1 MSEQTSHDK
10 IKEIASTDNGFKF
23 YVVETLTSLETN
35 MASLVGNGQP
45 GRVKILEDK
54 VEQHGK
60 YIYGAIIGLVVLEG
74 IFHWIAS
81 AITPVLHVTGH

>member
-10 IKEIASTDNGFKF
+10 IKQIASTDDGFKF

-35 MASLVGNGQP
+35 MSSLVGNGQP

-74 IFHWIAS
+74 LFHWLAS
-81 AITPVLHVTGH
+81 ALTPVLHVTGH